1 VSTDR
6 RLPARLAVDGLAR
19 LWEQA
24 WKAMAKAGP
33 GKWESVRVR
42 VPIRN
47 DDERRAVGGLRGLP
61 VRAGTSAVDLDL
73 GALDRVVR
81 QAGDGW
87 DLPAVVESARGQ
99 PLPDRAAAAAA
110 RRDAIDAAVD
120 DARVAGPPDAW
131 FDDWLGGLA
140 ADGTL
145 ARLAGRGELA
155 SVAMAASVLA
165 TLPAAGLPLPVV
177 ATQVAGDTKALS
189 AGSLPTL
196 VLRGIAHRLS
206 ESRPKTAAD
215 QRTLWEAVGVVPDDL
230 ASQVLVLNLPVG
242 GPGLG
247 EWLRDA
253 GREGV
258 PFRVTLHQ
266 LTRSPL
272 EVVEP
277 ADFFVCENPAV
288 LRAATE
294 RLAARAAPVV
304 CTEGRPS
311 VACSRL
317 LDVLG
322 DGGCTLRYHG
332 DFDWPGLRIAAA
344 ILDRPGARPWRFGA
358 ADYLAAADGGRQPLH
373 GPPAPSPWDPA
384 LAEAMSANTVA
395 VFEEDVLDSLL
406 GDLGS

>member
-1 VSTDR
+1 
-6 RLPARLAVDGLAR
+6 
-19 LWEQA
+19 
-24 WKAMAKAGP
+24 
-33 GKWESVRVR
+33 
-42 VPIRN
+42 
-47 DDERRAVGGLRGLP
+47 
-61 VRAGTSAVDLDL
+61 
-73 GALDRVVR
+73 
-81 QAGDGW
+81 
-87 DLPAVVESARGQ
+87 
-99 PLPDRAAAAAA
+99 
-110 RRDAIDAAVD
+110 
-120 DARVAGPPDAW
+120 VA
-131 FDDWLGGLA
+131 
-140 ADGTL
+140 T
-145 ARLAGRGELA
+145 
-155 SVAMAASVLA
+155 AASVLA

-196 VLRGIAHRLS
+196 VLRGIAHRLG